1 MSTLPVLRSTFAS
14 SSRST
19 LIRSL
24 PRIVSP
30 YAAKATSFARP
41 LSSQSALSSLRVS
54 RRNPISFQQFSTTPI
69 KRNVQSTSSTSQSK
83 SSSTTS
89 TNANTNKEGE
99 GQEEEDGIPKGG
111 SVTARLK
118 ILFKKY
124 GWYAL
129 GIYTILSTI
138 DCSLTFLAVHTLGA
152 DKIEP
157 IFDGLIQ
164 YYRKLRFGQDQALIL
179 KKEDEEKRL
188 KEEIETQLN
197 KLENSNKNKN
207 GEWFGKT
214 FWAELALAY
223 AIHKTLLLPVR
234 AGLTVAW
241 TPKIV
246 NWLASRGWVGKG
258 GLTRAANHAQGKVK
272 DASERVKD
280 RVKRQ

>member
-1 MSTLPVLRSTFAS
+1 MSALPILRSTFAS

-19 LIRSL
+19 ILRA
-24 PRIVSP
+24 PRILTPKTLPHLSNSP
-30 YAAKATSFARP
+30 SLTRQIHSRALFPSRTPITAHHFQRRITIRQLSTTSSRLNANTSS
-41 LSSQSALSSLRVS
+41 SSQS
-54 RRNPISFQQFSTTPI
+54 Q
-69 KRNVQSTSSTSQSK
+69 SQSQ
-83 SSSTTS
+83 SEAESEPSEPS
-89 TNANTNKEGE
+89 PN
-99 GQEEEDGIPKGG
+99 PS

-118 ILFKKY
+118 LLFKKY

-138 DCSLTFLAVHTLGA
+138 DCSLTFIAVHTLGA
-152 DKIEP
+152 EKIEP
-157 IFDGLIQ
+157 IFDSVIQ
-164 YYRKLRFGQDQALIL
+164 FYRVKRYGEEEADNL
-179 KKEDEEKRL
+179 KKVDEEKKAEELEKSRMEGAAD
-188 KEEIETQLN
+188 KE
-197 KLENSNKNKN
+197 KNK
-207 GEWFGKT
+207 WFGKT

-258 GLTRAANHAQGKVK
+258 GLTRAATHAQGKVK